1 MYFYEIGK
9 WGTLVGYKEEYEE
22 KDCFYFDGDFVKGGY
37 DIVPLRAP
45 IKGLFAQCGLPV
57 YVEGDKIFGAC
68 RLLFPIYYPVIEI
81 IRIQ

>member
-1 MYFYEIGK
+1 M
-9 WGTLVGYKEEYEE
+9 GTWVGYKEEYEE

-57 YVEGDKIFGAC
+57 YAEGDKIFGAC
-68 RLLFPIYYPVIEI
+68 RLLFSDLLPGH
-81 IRIQ
+81 